1 MICMSSNK
9 SSKLSGSIVVPGDK
23 SISHRALI
31 LGSLVTGKIKI
42 KNLLESDDVIAT
54 AEALKTLGVKI
65 NKKNNFW
72 EIFGNGIG
80 NFFGSNFELDMGNS
94 GTGSRLIMGLIAGSD
109 VEATILGDE
118 SLSKRPMKR
127 IILPLL
133 KTGAT
138 FEDPNKNNLPIK
150 IKGSKIPL
158 PIEYISPVASAQ
170 IKSSILLSGLSST
183 GDTTVIEPS
192 LSRDHT
198 ERMLNYLGAKV
209 STKQL
214 PNSTW
219 KITLKGLPTLKP
231 NDIEVPSDPSSA
243 AFPIVASIIT
253 PNSQIKVL
261 NVCINEL
268 RTGLY
273 TSLIEMGA
281 NIEFSNK
288 RVING
293 EQIADISASYSILNG
308 IKIPKYRV
316 ASMIDEY
323 PILSIAAIKA
333 KGNTIMEGVEELR
346 YKETDRISAMCKGLN
361 SIGVDTIDNKNCM
374 IIKGKGPDCNLNGNI
389 SIKSNLDHRIAMSFL
404 CLGLITENPIKVE
417 NTDTINSSFPSFL
430 EIMNK
435 IGAKLN
441 HV

>member
-1 MICMSSNK
+1 MVI
-9 SSKLSGSIVVPGDK
+9 IIED
-23 SISHRALI
+23 
-31 LGSLVTGKIKI
+31 IK
-42 KNLLESDDVIAT
+42 T
-54 AEALKTLGVKI
+54 
-65 NKKNNFW
+65 
-72 EIFGNGIG
+72 
-80 NFFGSNFELDMGNS
+80 
-94 GTGSRLIMGLIAGSD
+94 
-109 VEATILGDE
+109 
-118 SLSKRPMKR
+118 
-127 IILPLL
+127 
-133 KTGAT
+133 
-138 FEDPNKNNLPIK
+138 
-150 IKGSKIPL
+150 
-158 PIEYISPVASAQ
+158 
-170 IKSSILLSGLSST
+170 
-183 GDTTVIEPS
+183 
-192 LSRDHT
+192 RDHT

-308 IKIPKYRV
+308 IKIPKDRV

-346 YKETDRISAMCKGLN
+346 FKETDRISAMCKGLN
-361 SIGVDTIDNKNCM
+361 SIGVDTIDNKNSM
-374 IIKGKGPDCNLNGNI
+374 VIKGKGPDCNLNGNI

-404 CLGLITENPIKVE
+404 CLGLITENPVKVE

>member
-9 SSKLSGSIVVPGDK
+9 SSKLSGNIIVPGDK

-31 LGSLVTGKIKI
+31 LGSLVTGKIKV

-54 AEALKTLGVKI
+54 LEALKTLGVKI
-65 NKKNNFW
+65 NKQNNFW

-80 NFFGSNFELDMGNS
+80 NLFGSNFDLDMGNS
-94 GTGSRLIMGLIAGSD
+94 GTGARLMMGLIAGSD

-127 IILPLL
+127 IITPLL

-138 FEDPNKNNLPIK
+138 FQDPNNDNLPIRM
-150 IKGSKIPL
+150 KGSKIPL

-170 IKSSILLSGLSST
+170 IKSSILLAGLSSS
-183 GDTTVIEPS
+183 GNTTVIEPS

-198 ERMLNYLGAKV
+198 ERMLKYLGAEV
-209 STKQL
+209 STKKL
-214 PNSTW
+214 PNSSW
-219 KITLKGLPTLKP
+219 QITLKGLPELKP
-231 NDIEVPSDPSSA
+231 NNIEVPSDPSSA
-243 AFPIVASIIT
+243 AFPIVASLIT

-261 NVCINEL
+261 NVCVNKL

-273 TSLIEMGA
+273 QSLIEMGG
-281 NIEFSNK
+281 NIKFTNK
-288 RVING
+288 REING
-293 EQIADISASYSILNG
+293 EEIADISASYSTLNG
-308 IKIPKYRV
+308 IKIPKSRV

-333 KGNTIMEGVEELR
+333 RGNTIMEGVEELR
-346 YKETDRISAMCKGLN
+346 FKETDRISAMCEGLN
-361 SIGVDTIDNKNCM
+361 AVGVNTIDKKGSMVINGQGPNC
-374 IIKGKGPDCNLNGNI
+374 ILNGDI

-417 NTDTINSSFPSFL
+417 NTDTINSSFPSFI

-435 IGAKLN
+435 IGAKIN
-441 HV
+441 NV